1 MGNYVKRAE
10 LVKMNKELMAR
21 NAELMAQLEAIQ
33 KDKDKKAVKKS
44 TKKAA
49 PKKPART
56 QKEAEKIVLERE
68 KEAKNAKKTS
78 AKKWM
83 TKDEYKAQFS
93 EAERMAYG
101 QIARTV
107 KAEMLAEARASG
119 NYWEPKE
126 YKAELKARIN
136 ARLGKE
142 AK

>member
-10 LVKMNKELMAR
+10 LVKMNEELMAR

-33 KDKDKKAVKKS
+33 KGKDKKASKKS

-49 PKKPART
+49 PRKPSTQKKAEKPA
-56 QKEAEKIVLERE
+56 
-68 KEAKNAKKTS
+68 KTS

-83 TKDEYKAQFS
+83 TKEEYKAQFS
-93 EAERMAYG
+93 EADRMAYG
-101 QIARTV
+101 QIARSV

-136 ARLGKE
+136 ARLVKE